1 MKLPSAGRI
10 LLILLTA
17 LTYPALSSSAEPAA
31 PRALIAAAASS
42 QAPATT
48 GSSEPSRVPA
58 ERGRSVFAAHCVMCH
73 GELGKGDGR
82 VAKLYNPRPSDLTA
96 SVRTD
101 RYKTTI
107 IRKGGAY
114 VGRSVVM
121 PAWGDELSEA
131 EIQDLVAYLRALA
144 SPASGG

>member
-1 MKLPSAGRI
+1 VKLPSAGRI

-17 LTYPALSSSAEPAA
+17 LTYPALSSGAEPPA
-31 PRALIAAAASS
+31 PRAIMAAAASA
-42 QAPATT
+42 QVPTAG
-48 GSSEPSRVPA
+48 GSNDPSAVPA

-96 SVRTD
+96 SSRTD
-101 RYKTTI
+101 LYKTTI

-131 EIQDLVAYLRALA
+131 EIQDLVAYLRVLA
-144 SPASGG
+144 APRP

>member
-1 MKLPSAGRI
+1 VKLPSAGRI
-10 LLILLTA
+10 LLLLLTA

-31 PRALIAAAASS
+31 PRAMMAAAASP
-42 QAPATT
+42 QAPTPA
-48 GSSEPSRVPA
+48 GSHESSRETA

-96 SVRTD
+96 SARTD
-101 RYKTTI
+101 LYKTTI
-107 IRKGGAY
+107 IRKGGAF

-131 EIQDLVAYLRALA
+131 EIQDLVAYLRVLA
-144 SPASGG
+144 ARGR